1 MFCVMYFWRGSQVD
15 NYKYNEYDT
24 FKEALDDAFW
34 EVERGTCD
42 KFDIT
47 KWENEDE
54 GETYYIWEDGKTI
67 FDKRKEIKK

>member
-34 EVERGTCD
+34 EVERGICD

-54 GETYYIWEDGKTI
+54 GETYYIWEDGETI